1 MEGARAAYR
10 GGVPDKRQTSKQ
22 KRASR
27 NRAQREALAA
37 RRENA
42 SAVARPAVT
51 SSSSSSSKGGGT
63 RAGSGRSAAAAAA
76 APSGPRPSG
85 LDAFRRENRR
95 PGDVAVMISLVLA
108 IVGFILVL
116 RYQVPTDDRGEAI
129 PVQFGGLALAA
140 RGVLTGTEITK
151 GHESILTMYGPGI
164 LAMLAIPVVVVAVVL
179 VLNMRME
186 QRSRVLTIGMVAVA
200 GVVFLTGLFGIYYL
214 AALVFLAIASF
225 QVRKIELPQRQAE
238 MAARREARQARRG
251 GGSGQ
256 GAIDVDE
263 VEPEDAV
270 EPEPTDAPVPTER
283 ERRPRRS
290 RAARR
295 ATTAEA
301 EVVDAQLVEQDDD
314 VAEVDAAS
322 AEPAPQAAQTDDD
335 ILAELEE
342 ELRRESE
349 DDDEDGPTGRT
360 R

>member
-1 MEGARAAYR
+1 MEGPRAAYR

-42 SAVARPAVT
+42 SAPARSAVT
-51 SSSSSSSKGGGT
+51 SSPSGSSEGGGT
-63 RAGSGRSAAAAAA
+63 RAGSSRAAAVA

-108 IVGFILVL
+108 VVGFILVL
-116 RYQVPTDDRGEAI
+116 RYQVPTDDRGDAI

-151 GHESILTMYGPGI
+151 GHESLLSMYGPGI

-179 VLNMRME
+179 FLNMRME

-214 AALVFLAIASF
+214 AALVSLAVASF
-225 QVRKIELPQRQAE
+225 QVRKVELPQRQAD
-238 MAARREARQARRG
+238 MAARREARAAGRG
-251 GGSGQ
+251 RGRGR
-256 GAIDVDE
+256 GAIDVEE
-263 VEPEDAV
+263 VDPEAEDGAG
-270 EPEPTDAPVPTER
+270 PDDAPVATER

-301 EVVDAQLVEQDDD
+301 EVVEPEPEPEDGVD
-314 VAEVDAAS
+314 EVDEPAAP
-322 AEPAPQAAQTDDD
+322 AEPQAQAAPSDDD

-349 DDDEDGPTGRT
+349 ADDEDGPTGRT

>member
-1 MEGARAAYR
+1 MEGPRAAYR

-42 SAVARPAVT
+42 SAPARSAVT
-51 SSSSSSSKGGGT
+51 SSPSGSSEGGGT
-63 RAGSGRSAAAAAA
+63 RAGSSRAAAVA

-108 IVGFILVL
+108 VVGFILVL
-116 RYQVPTDDRGEAI
+116 RYQVPTDDRGDAI

-151 GHESILTMYGPGI
+151 GHESLLSMYGPGI

-179 VLNMRME
+179 FLNMRME

-214 AALVFLAIASF
+214 AALVSLAVASF
-225 QVRKIELPQRQAE
+225 QVRKVELPQRQAD
-238 MAARREARQARRG
+238 MAARREARAAGRG
-251 GGSGQ
+251 RGR
-256 GAIDVDE
+256 GAIDVEE
-263 VEPEDAV
+263 VDPEAEDGAG
-270 EPEPTDAPVPTER
+270 PDDAPVATER

-301 EVVDAQLVEQDDD
+301 EVVEPEPEPEDGVD
-314 VAEVDAAS
+314 EVDEPAAP
-322 AEPAPQAAQTDDD
+322 AEPQAQAAPSDDD

-349 DDDEDGPTGRT
+349 ADDEDGPTGRT

>member
-1 MEGARAAYR
+1 MEGPRAAYR

-42 SAVARPAVT
+42 SAPARSAVT
-51 SSSSSSSKGGGT
+51 SSPSGSSEGGGT
-63 RAGSGRSAAAAAA
+63 RAGSSRAAAVA

-108 IVGFILVL
+108 VVGFILVL
-116 RYQVPTDDRGEAI
+116 RYQVPTDDRGDAI

-151 GHESILTMYGPGI
+151 GHESILSMYGPGI

-179 VLNMRME
+179 FLNMRME

-214 AALVFLAIASF
+214 AALVSLAVASF
-225 QVRKIELPQRQAE
+225 QVRKVELPQRQAD
-238 MAARREARQARRG
+238 MAARREARAAGRG
-251 GGSGQ
+251 RGR
-256 GAIDVDE
+256 GAIDVEE
-263 VEPEDAV
+263 VDPEAEDGAGHD
-270 EPEPTDAPVPTER
+270 DAPVATER

-301 EVVDAQLVEQDDD
+301 EVVEPEPEPEDGVD
-314 VAEVDAAS
+314 EVDEPAAP
-322 AEPAPQAAQTDDD
+322 AEPQVQAAPSDDD

-349 DDDEDGPTGRT
+349 ADDEDGPTGRT